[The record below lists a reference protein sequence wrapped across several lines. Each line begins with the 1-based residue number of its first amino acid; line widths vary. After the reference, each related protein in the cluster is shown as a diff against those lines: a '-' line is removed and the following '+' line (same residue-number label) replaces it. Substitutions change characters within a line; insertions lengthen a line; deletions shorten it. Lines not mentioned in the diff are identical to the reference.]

1 MLEVGGAN
9 TLQKSMNAVRPGGSI
24 YVIGALAGAGSIDPR
39 MINRKAIKLQGV
51 HVGSR
56 DMFAA
61 MNKAIALHKLRPAI
75 DRVFAFDD
83 AKAAY
88 LHQQS
93 GAHFGKIVISV

>member
-1 MLEVGGAN
+1 
-9 TLQKSMNAVRPGGSI
+9 
-24 YVIGALAGAGSIDPR
+24 
-39 MINRKAIKLQGV
+39 MINRKSIRLQGI

-61 MNKAIALHKLRPAI
+61 MNRAIASAGLRPQI

-88 LHQQS
+88 LHQQ
-93 GAHFGKIVISV
+93 GGTHFGKIVMSV